1 MGAINN
7 AMEVFDHLNKSNCRE
22 CGEKTCLAFAS
33 KVFLGNTSITK
44 CPHLTNDVYAKFGN
58 SVSSKKTEGEEQEKY
73 ISSLVERIVQLDFQE
88 TAQRIGGYV
97 TDGNLYVDI
106 LGKKFGLS
114 KQGQFMTDLHIIPWV
129 VMPCIDYM
137 LKCKGAQLTGNWI
150 SFRELKGGREK
161 YGLFNKRG
169 EEVLK
174 VLADKYTDF
183 FKDIVPMFSGKKVAE
198 EFESDVSVVLAPFPL
213 VPLMICY
220 WKPDD
225 GLESTLNLFFDETVE
240 QNLGVESAFFI
251 GTGFAQMLEKL
262 SEHHAF

>member
-1 MGAINN
+1 MAAIKN
-7 AMEVFDHLNKSNCRE
+7 AMQIFEYLNKSNCRE

-33 KVFLGNTSITK
+33 KVFLGTSSITK
-44 CPHLTNDVYAKFGN
+44 CPHLSNEVYKKFGN
-58 SVSSKKTEGEEQEKY
+58 SISSKKTEGEEQEKY
-73 ISSLVERIVQLDFQE
+73 IASLVEKIVQLDFHE
-88 TAQRIGGYV
+88 AAKRTGGYV
-97 TDGNLYVDI
+97 SDGNLYIDV

-114 KQGQFMTDLHIIPWV
+114 KQGRFLTDLHVIPWV
-129 VMPCIDYM
+129 VMPFIDYM
-137 LKCKGAQLTGNWI
+137 LKCKGEQATGNWI
-150 SFRELKGGREK
+150 SFREINGGREK

-174 VLADKYTDF
+174 GLADKYTDF

-198 EFESDVSVVLAPFPL
+198 EFESDVSVVLSPLPL

-225 GLESTLNLFFDETVE
+225 GLESTLNLYFDETVE
-240 QNLGVESAFFI
+240 NNLGVESAFFI

-262 SEHHAF
+262 SDLHAF